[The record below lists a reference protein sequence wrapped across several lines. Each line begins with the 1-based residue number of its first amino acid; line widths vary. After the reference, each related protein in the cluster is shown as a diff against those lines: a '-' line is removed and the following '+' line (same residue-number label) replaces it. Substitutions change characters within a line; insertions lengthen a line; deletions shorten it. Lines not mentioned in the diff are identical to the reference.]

1 MALSRLTL
9 LRAFIAVMLGLVIA
23 SCSSTGLAPGLTARL
38 DHPGASINRADALA
52 IVNDYR
58 RGAGLGALVADPS
71 LDAIAQDIAQQYA
84 RNGRQP
90 TKPQGT
96 LDVRYSAGYPTF
108 AEVFSGWR
116 NSEAD
121 AKMLTLQNATRAG
134 IGGFYT
140 ENSPYG
146 SYWTLVLG

>member
-1 MALSRLTL
+1 MLFAL
-9 LRAFIAVMLGLVIA
+9 VLGLVIA
-23 SCSSTGLAPGLTARL
+23 SCSATGLSPGLTARL

-58 RGAGLGALVADPS
+58 RSAGLGPLLPDPS
-71 LDAIAQDIAQQYA
+71 LDAVAQDLAQQYA

-90 TKPQGT
+90 SKPQGA

-121 AKMLTLQNATRAG
+121 AKMLALQNATRAG

-146 SYWTLVLG
+146 AYWTLVLG